1 MLKVDQVGV
10 VLRQGFWMKP
20 KQILKNI
27 SFEIKEP
34 GVYGILGPNGAGK
47 TTLIQQLVGLFP
59 PTTGSITLE
68 GKNIQN
74 LESRGSLGF
83 LPERP
88 YFYPHLTARQFLKLM
103 GTLMH
108 MDSERIKS
116 RTREVLSR
124 VGLTSA
130 IDTELSRFSKGM
142 LQRIGIAQCLLHDP
156 NWIILDEPM
165 SGLDPLGRR
174 DVRQLIQELGEQGK
188 TVIFSSHVLSDLES
202 LAREIIILKNGELL
216 AFKKTKEL
224 LVLEASSKIELL
236 VESPDGDH
244 ATLVANDLEHAQAM
258 IKQKLA
264 EGFKLHR
271 MSTQGSAL
279 EKWIQ

>member
-20 KQILKNI
+20 KRILKNI

-47 TTLIQQLVGLFP
+47 TTLIQLLVGLFP
-59 PTTGSITLE
+59 PTEGTITLQ
-68 GKNIQN
+68 GRNI
-74 LESRGSLGF
+74 LDLDSRGSLGF

-88 YFYPHLTARQFLKLM
+88 YFYPHLKSRQFLKLM

-108 MDSERIKS
+108 MSPDRIRQ
-116 RTREVLSR
+116 RTGEVLER
-124 VGLTSA
+124 VGLSHA

-142 LQRIGIAQCLLHDP
+142 LQRIGIAQSLLHDP
-156 NWIILDEPM
+156 DWIILDEPM

-174 DVRQLIQELGEQGK
+174 DVRKLIQELGAQGK
-188 TVIFSSHVLSDLES
+188 TVLFSSHVLLDLES
-202 LAREIIILKNGELL
+202 LAKEILILKNGELL
-216 AFKKTKEL
+216 AFKKTSDL
-224 LVLEASSKIELL
+224 LMLEASSRIELL
-236 VESPDGDH
+236 MESPSGDH
-244 ATLVANDLEHAQAM
+244 MTIEANDLNHAQSI
-258 IKQKLA
+258 IKEKLA
-264 EGFKLHR
+264 QGSKLHR